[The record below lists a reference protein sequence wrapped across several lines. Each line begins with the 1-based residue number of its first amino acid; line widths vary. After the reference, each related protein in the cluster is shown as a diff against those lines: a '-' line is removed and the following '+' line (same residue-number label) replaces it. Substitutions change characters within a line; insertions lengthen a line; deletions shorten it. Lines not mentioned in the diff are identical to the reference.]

1 MFDNCVT
8 GGDGERD
15 EMGMAMAMT
24 MIFSQKRVVQSPHME
39 VEQPAGPGQPGP
51 AAPQEASMA
60 SKMTAQP
67 SGECRSWGF
76 QVWPTGIAG

>member
-24 MIFSQKRVVQSPHME
+24 MIFSFQPIVPSLPVYGQQGSPGGAAIK
-39 VEQPAGPGQPGP
+39 AGR
-51 AAPQEASMA
+51 
-60 SKMTAQP
+60 K
-67 SGECRSWGF
+67 
-76 QVWPTGIAG
+76 